1 MLSTFKMDYSVK
13 SYSIEYNFQIL
24 DSNQGPEYEYITLTY
39 SKLFDDIKLGRIK
52 VTIKSEFSRSPEHKK

>member
-1 MLSTFKMDYSVK
+1 MMDYSIK
-13 SYSIEYNFQIL
+13 SYSIEYLFQIL

-52 VTIKSEFSRSPEHKK
+52 VTIKSEFSHSPENKK